1 MNNGTIPSI
10 SPVAALRGG
19 ETLAPEK
26 SINYTAGVVLDTGEF
41 SLTADY
47 FRISVSDRIGI
58 TSNFTLLEPEIEG
71 LLAEGIEAARDLR
84 RFRFFTNAFS
94 TTSQGV
100 DLVSTFTP
108 LALRGNTTI
117 SAVFNYTDTEVTDN
131 RKGLLNDR
139 RLTEFAYALPRTRWN
154 IGLTQQVGR
163 VSVLGRVNYFG
174 GWYDFDSGFAQSYLP
189 SDGIDQGFF
198 DGRPIIDV
206 EASIALGGGASLA
219 IGAQNA
225 FNSYPGDVRRREVQR
240 VHAVG
245 LQRRLL
251 LRAGRLRVGQL
262 TALLN
267 CPLVRITDSASRT
280 ASSRRGVSAGGTT
293 TRASTTAGAAEHA
306 AGRSFWLVFPCQAAC
321 NGTERAHGSGLP
333 ADGYNRLT
341 LGHVSRW
348 NHCRSGNSADRQG
361 GSR

>member
-19 ETLAPEK
+19 EPLAPEK

-139 RLTEFAYALPRTRWN
+139 RLTEL
-154 IGLTQQVGR
+154 
-163 VSVLGRVNYFG
+163 VSARKPPFRAEICANSWHPERDFG
-174 GWYDFDSGFAQSYLP
+174 TN
-189 SDGIDQGFF
+189 
-198 DGRPIIDV
+198 RP
-206 EASIALGGGASLA
+206 
-219 IGAQNA
+219 
-225 FNSYPGDVRRREVQR
+225 RRR
-240 VHAVG
+240 
-245 LQRRLL
+245 
-251 LRAGRLRVGQL
+251 
-262 TALLN
+262 
-267 CPLVRITDSASRT
+267 
-280 ASSRRGVSAGGTT
+280 
-293 TRASTTAGAAEHA
+293 
-306 AGRSFWLVFPCQAAC
+306 
-321 NGTERAHGSGLP
+321 
-333 ADGYNRLT
+333 RLT
-341 LGHVSRW
+341 GCGIAEARK
-348 NHCRSGNSADRQG
+348 SARMSCFQG
-361 GSR
+361 Q